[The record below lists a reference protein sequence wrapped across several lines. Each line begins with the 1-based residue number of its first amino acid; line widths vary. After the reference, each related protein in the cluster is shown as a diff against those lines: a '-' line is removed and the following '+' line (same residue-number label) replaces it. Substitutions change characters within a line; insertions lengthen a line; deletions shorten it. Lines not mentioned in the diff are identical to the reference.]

1 MKLKDTLKFKKA
13 HLQLTEIYTVAN
25 RRGLNKALAIVGDI
39 EPEDIN
45 GKYFHDMTT
54 NHLAS
59 VLALLTKIIEGYY
72 E

>member
-1 MKLKDTLKFKKA
+1 MKLKDTQKFKKA
-13 HLQLTEIYTVAN
+13 VLQLTEVYTVAN
-25 RRGLNKALAIVGDI
+25 RRGLNKALSIIGDI
-39 EPEDIN
+39 EPEYVH

-54 NHLAS
+54 NHLIS